1 MERLLLLNKM
11 KLNIYNINGE
21 QTGSMNLKD
30 NVFKVEPN
38 GSVIRQAVLAEL
50 TNMRQGTHSSKNRS
64 NVRGGG
70 KKPWKQKGR
79 GAARAGTNRS
89 PIWRGGGVVFGPTPH
104 SYSHKVSKKVSRLSR
119 KSLLSIKFAEKC
131 VTILDDLNIESH
143 KTSSLVSLLDK
154 FKLKNKKIVVI
165 TKKLNNNFDLAS
177 RNLQNIVVVS
187 SIAVSSYD
195 LIDCDYLI
203 IDKESILD
211 LTNILSK

>member
-1 MERLLLLNKM
+1 M
-11 KLNIYNINGE
+11 KFNIYNIGGE

-30 NVFKVEPN
+30 NVFRVEPN
-38 GSVIRQAVLAEL
+38 NPVIRQAVLAEL

-64 NVRGGG
+64 KVRGGG

-89 PIWRGGGVVFGPTPH
+89 PIWKGGGVVFGPNPH

-119 KSLLSIKFAEKC
+119 RSLLSLKFAEKC
-131 VTILDDLNIESH
+131 VTILNDLNIGSH
-143 KTSSLVSLLDK
+143 KTSNLVSVLNNFNLR
-154 FKLKNKKIVVI
+154 NKKIIVI

-177 RNLQNIVVVS
+177 RNLQNIVIVS
-187 SIAVSSYD
+187 SHAVSSYD
-195 LIDCDYLI
+195 LIDCEHVI
-203 IDKESILD
+203 IDKESIVD